1 VNQASVTPEG
11 ATKHGQVTPRS
22 KKRLDMIK
30 PSLSSPGRLHGS
42 PLSERQNIPSPLR
55 TPSNSKYFCP
65 DSPASSSRLTPDHSR
80 SPSPNDDQSENE
92 FPMSYISENLPSTIP
107 RTPQPCLRRI
117 TSGPNKLLNSGIKLT
132 RKSFS
137 IEKPKKADKDEVISP
152 ALSTIVAKSFY
163 SSGSR
168 TPQPIVKSENVL
180 TKSKVKSAKNRRSGG
195 GGSIRMHRSR
205 SSGSLKRKRRGTFG
219 GGGVGHAIKKPKLN
233 KSIESKPV
241 KISELPVPV
250 IVDLPSGSSV
260 YNQSSKTPSRSS
272 MTPTTSGQLRM
283 SGSGST
289 KVQFEV
295 KAGQFV
301 FRAKAKTSTT
311 PLRRSPRKHMSPLKA
326 DYFSGSGGKKVKNK
340 SSSRLFSPESN
351 YLKPENIRS
360 PSKNLPSPVKFVS
373 AEKEEPDLSDLIT
386 ALAKD
391 QAIELNI
398 PVTEAPV
405 SSFLTN
411 SSTDFPDV
419 SSAINNILNDLSSG
433 EDTDTSSMA
442 AEPSLEGHNNE
453 NKTDS
458 GAEKLFPI
466 FYQNN
471 LTNSKETAPILSQTG
486 EKKKFIC
493 NSLSENQSII
503 DAGQKVIGP
512 VQCGTCGS
520 VYSVGDP
527 QEEAS
532 HQRIH
537 AGRLE
542 KLKLLGWKNERAVGH
557 FPAGR
562 VLCVKPGDHLSH
574 WKKVEEVL
582 SVVDSD
588 LGFSE
593 VGIRWPEKTKVFIF
607 VADKKVVGLLLSE
620 TIDKGYRIIPNSDI
634 ETTGK
639 VYCCSETPVPVKCGI
654 SRIWVLADYR
664 RSKIASSLVDS
675 MRAGFYQDHYLKD
688 DEFAFS
694 DPTMDGIQ
702 FATKYM
708 GFEEFLVYNR

>member
-1 VNQASVTPEG
+1 
-11 ATKHGQVTPRS
+11 
-22 KKRLDMIK
+22 M
-30 PSLSSPGRLHGS
+30 
-42 PLSERQNIPSPLR
+42 
-55 TPSNSKYFCP
+55 
-65 DSPASSSRLTPDHSR
+65 
-80 SPSPNDDQSENE
+80 
-92 FPMSYISENLPSTIP
+92 SENLPSIIP
-107 RTPQPCLRRI
+107 RTPQPSLRRNSNGS
-117 TSGPNKLLNSGIKLT
+117 TKLLHSGIKLS

-137 IEKPKKADKDEVISP
+137 IEKPKKTEKEEVISP
-152 ALSTIVAKSFY
+152 ALSTIVSKSFY
-163 SSGSR
+163 SSGTK

-180 TKSKVKSAKNRRSGG
+180 TKSRVKSAKTRRSGG
-195 GGSIRMHRSR
+195 GGGSSVRMHRSR

-250 IVDLPSGSSV
+250 IVDLPLGSSV
-260 YNQSSKTPSRSS
+260 YNQTSKTPSRSS
-272 MTPTTSGQLRM
+272 MTPTTSGQLSM

-326 DYFSGSGGKKVKNK
+326 DYFSGSGCKKIKNK

-351 YLKPENIRS
+351 YLKPDSIRS

-411 SSTDFPDV
+411 SSTEFPDV
-419 SSAINNILNDLSSG
+419 SAAVNDILNDLGSG
-433 EDTDTSSMA
+433 DDTDTSSLEQSLA
-442 AEPSLEGHNNE
+442 PEPSNE
-453 NKTDS
+453 APETETKTD
-458 GAEKLFPI
+458 KLFPI
-466 FYQNN
+466 FYNKI
-471 LTNSKETAPILSQTG
+471 TANSQETAPILSQASDT
-486 EKKKFIC
+486 KKFVC
-493 NSLSENQSII
+493 NSLSENQTII

-557 FPAGR
+557 FPTGR

-593 VGIRWPEKTKVFIF
+593 VGIRWPEKTKVFMF

-620 TIDKGYRIIPNSDI
+620 SIDKGYRIIANSDI

-639 VYCCSETPVPVKCGI
+639 VYCCSETPVTVKCGI

-675 MRAGFYQDHYLKD
+675 MRAGFYQDHYLKEN
-688 DEFAFS
+688 EFAFS